1 MKTPLLAALLLAAP
15 LQAETIH
22 PERAFVLNC
31 HFTQS
36 CISGGCGEEDYNVTL
51 ETRGA
56 EATFRD
62 HRAKIA
68 LAGGVD
74 PVSGQMSFASQ
85 PSDGSSYFFSDF
97 GASGAVLSIHTQ
109 SEGQALVIAFEGR
122 CEEVQ

>member
-1 MKTPLLAALLLAAP
+1 MKTALLAALLLASPA
-15 LQAETIH
+15 LAEDIH
-22 PERAFVLNC
+22 PDRAFVLNC

-51 ETRGA
+51 EVQGA
-56 EATFRD
+56 TAIFRD
-62 HRAKIA
+62 HQVKMSMTGGFDPATGQLS
-68 LAGGVD
+68 LA
-74 PVSGQMSFASQ
+74 SE

>member
-15 LQAETIH
+15 VQAETIH

-51 ETRGA
+51 EVAGA
-56 EATFRD
+56 QAVFRD
-62 HRAKIA
+62 HHLKTTM
-68 LAGGVD
+68 AGGFD
-74 PVSGQMSFASQ
+74 PATGHMSFGSE

-97 GASGAVLSIHTQ
+97 GDAGAVLSIHTQ